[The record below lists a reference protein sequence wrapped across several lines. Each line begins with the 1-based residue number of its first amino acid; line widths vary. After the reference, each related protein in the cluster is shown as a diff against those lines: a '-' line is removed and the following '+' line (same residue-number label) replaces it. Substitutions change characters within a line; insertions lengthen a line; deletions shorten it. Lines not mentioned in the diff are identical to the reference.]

1 MDHEAALASLS
12 DYLDGE
18 LGTTERERVDAHLSG
33 CDACR
38 AELEDM
44 RRTLSA
50 LRGAKVEAAPEPSP
64 EFLDNLRSQI
74 NTRSKGR
81 FFSGK
86 KRSYKVEIASLIA
99 LVLATTIYVVLS
111 LVSPMWFVR

>member
-1 MDHEAALASLS
+1 MDHEAAQASFS

-18 LGTTERERVDAHLSG
+18 LAAPERQRVDEHLKG

-38 AELEDM
+38 ADLDDM
-44 RRTLSA
+44 RRTLAA

-86 KRSYKVEIASLIA
+86 KRSYKVEIASLIT

-111 LVSPMWFVR
+111 LFSPMWFVR